1 LSIAR
6 MMKSKYLIFCSRLL
20 RSKLISNNKTPR
32 RLSTESYSD
41 VDVEL
46 KQYQIKKAEEFLANL
61 SPEQIVRKRETET
74 WIENLRWEGGHVSTK
89 P

>member
-1 LSIAR
+1 
-6 MMKSKYLIFCSRLL
+6 
-20 RSKLISNNKTPR
+20 
-32 RLSTESYSD
+32 

-46 KQYQIKKAEEFLANL
+46 KQYQIRKAEEFLANL